1 MYNTCVVMG
10 FTVKINLFKQKRFK
24 DGRCR
29 YKNTGSSHLTM
40 KCEIV
45 WPFFLPYKVE

>member
-1 MYNTCVVMG
+1 MEGVAE
-10 FTVKINLFKQKRFK
+10 
-24 DGRCR
+24 
-29 YKNTGSSHLTM
+29 NTGSSHLKM